1 MALRF
6 RLCLAGLIFAVLVP
20 RAQSPWPGDTLWQ
33 VEAPIAAA
41 TLDKIGQAYL
51 VLTNGELRKYDDAGQ
66 LKAMFSRR
74 ELGHLAHVDVSDPL
88 QPMLWYPDYQTL
100 VFLDRALTPYH
111 SIRLSAETFPQ
122 PAVVALGRDNFV
134 WVYDRYLH
142 TLFRIDPQGRRTGAS
157 QDLSLN
163 HAPPRDPALLVAYAD
178 GVYLADPATGIWY
191 FDRLGQ
197 YRFTAPILGVDF
209 LQPLPGQALLL
220 RQNGTFFIYSGN
232 PLEAPVALTF
242 PVTCITLS
250 IQGRKILAATSK
262 KALLLQRP

>member
-6 RLCLAGLIFAVLVP
+6 RLCLAGWFIAALAL
-20 RAQSPWPGDTLWQ
+20 RAQTLWQGDTLWQ

-51 VLTNGELRKYDDAGQ
+51 VLTNGELRKYDESGQ
-66 LKAMFSRR
+66 LKAVFSRR
-74 ELGHLAHVDVSDPL
+74 ELGQLARVDLSDPL

-111 SIRLSAETFPQ
+111 SIRLPADAFPQ
-122 PAVVALGRDNFV
+122 PAAAALGRDNLV

-142 TLFRIDPQGRRTGAS
+142 TLFRIDAQGRRTGAS

-163 HAPPRDPALLVAYAD
+163 QAPPREPTMLVANAN
-178 GVYLADPATGIWY
+178 GVYLTDPATGIWH

-197 YRFTAPILGVDF
+197 YRFATPLTGVDF
-209 LQPLPGQALLL
+209 LQPLPDQTLLL
-220 RQNGTFFIYSGN
+220 RQNGAFFIYSGN
-232 PLEAPVALTF
+232 PLEAPVALEL
-242 PVTCITLS
+242 PVEYIALG
-250 IQGRKILAATSK
+250 IQGRKILAATSS